1 MPIDQKYRDMVD
13 AKLAANSSEIF
24 GNFSTEHAGYI
35 IAQFISKAEK
45 SIEIL
50 SGGFADSF
58 YDGISVCPLLEQAAE
73 RIKRNGGKIRIIT
86 IDGIRSKHLTDMAEE
101 INKNCNCEDNE
112 NVIVYLPASCD
123 NPEKM
128 NHYMVVDDM
137 RYRLEEPH
145 EFVGKGDAPK
155 CVKAEICCN
164 GPQKAALLL
173 QRFNSAWSQLT
184 GDAQNG

>member
-50 SGGFADSF
+50 SGEFADSF
-58 YDGISVCPLLEQAAE
+58 YDGIYVRPLLEQAAE
-73 RIKRNGGKIRIIT
+73 RIGKNGGKIRIIT
-86 IDGIRSKHLTDMAEE
+86 IDGYRSGHLTAMADE
-101 INKNCNCEDNE
+101 INKSCGEE
-112 NVIVYLPASCD
+112 VIVYLPASCK
-123 NPEKM
+123 NPERM
-128 NHYMVVDDM
+128 NHYMVVDNM

-145 EFVGKGDAPK
+145 EMPKDGKAPE

-164 GPQKAALLL
+164 GPQKAAQLL
-173 QRFNSAWSQLT
+173 QRFNSAWSQLDP
-184 GDAQNG
+184 GK

>member
-50 SGGFADSF
+50 SGGFSDSF
-58 YDGISVCPLLEQAAE
+58 YDGISVQPLLEQAAE
-73 RIKRNGGKIRIIT
+73 RIRKNGGKIRIIT
-86 IDGIRSKHLTDMAEE
+86 INGRRSNRLTAMVDE
-101 INKNCNCEDNE
+101 INSIIGEDC
-112 NVIVYLPASCD
+112 ISYIPARCD
-123 NPEKM
+123 NPERM
-128 NHYMVVDDM
+128 NHYMVVDNM

-145 EFVGKGDAPK
+145 EMPENGKAPE

-164 GPQKAALLL
+164 GSQKAALLL
-173 QRFNSAWSQLT
+173 QRFNSAWSQLN
-184 GDAQNG
+184 GDAKNG